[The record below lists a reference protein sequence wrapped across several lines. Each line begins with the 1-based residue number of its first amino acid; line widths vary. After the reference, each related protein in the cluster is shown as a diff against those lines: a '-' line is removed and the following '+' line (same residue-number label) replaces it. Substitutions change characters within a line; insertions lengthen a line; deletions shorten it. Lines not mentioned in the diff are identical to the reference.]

1 MALKQGL
8 LTVAAS
14 VALLA
19 TPALA
24 QQAKIAFGDLA
35 QDTSQPVEVTAD
47 QLAVNNA
54 DGTAV
59 FSGNVKVVQGD
70 MTLSAGEV
78 QVKYGSTPGEID
90 QLIASG
96 RVNVTNLGDA
106 ARADGAVYTIDSG
119 KIVMSGNVVLT
130 QGPSSMKGQELTINL
145 TDGTGLMSGRVTTT
159 FVPGGN

>member
-1 MALKQGL
+1 MALMQGL
-8 LTVAAS
+8 LTAAVS
-14 VALLA
+14 VALLV

-24 QQAKIAFGDLA
+24 QQATIAFGDLA
-35 QDTSQPVEVTAD
+35 QDTTQPVEVTAD

-59 FSGNVKVVQGD
+59 FSGNVQVVQGE

-90 QLIASG
+90 QLVASG
-96 RVNVTNLGDA
+96 GVNVSNLGDA
-106 ARADGAVYTIDSG
+106 ASADGAVYSVDSG
-119 KIVMSGNVVLT
+119 VIVMSGNVVLT
-130 QGPSSMKGQELTINL
+130 QGPSSMRGQELTINL
-145 TDGTGLMSGRVTTT
+145 ADGTGIMGGRVTTT